1 MCGQINFMT
10 KLMINQTLMSQG
22 LYQTQMLGKIFD
34 GIARRA
40 KEGYPFQRRAA
51 ESGFK
56 EAVRDRDEKFSE
68 LSFK

>member
-1 MCGQINFMT
+1 
-10 KLMINQTLMSQG
+10 MSQG

-40 KEGYPFQRRAA
+40 KEGYAFQRRAA
-51 ESGFK
+51 EAGFK